1 MKFKTKDLIKIAI
14 PIILEYMLSIMVN
27 LFDTIMVS
35 SSGETAV
42 SAVSLVGSIN
52 AFLTVLFT
60 SLCAGGAVV
69 ISQLVGKKNYET
81 ARDSAKQLVYLSFIV
96 AFIVGAI
103 VVIFDEPILQLVFG
117 KVEPAIMDNAKKY
130 FFLIGLSYPVIGI
143 QVACASILRA
153 QGKTKLTLWIS
164 VGGNFV
170 NICGNAI
177 LIYGFG
183 MGVVGA
189 ALSTLFAYIISTI
202 IALRFVL
209 RKSPDSVYIEKF
221 FKYKPNA
228 WHIRKICHI
237 GIPNGLEDSFF
248 NLGRLLVA
256 SLVSGFGTA
265 SIAANAVAQT
275 LTGFHFQAG
284 SAIGAACMTVVGMC
298 VGAGDHA
305 EAKKNTKK
313 FMAFVSITFVI
324 LSAFFISTSNFF
336 AVVFNLS
343 PEATVICNKIILING
358 IATVIIW
365 TFAFTIPAAFR
376 AASDV
381 KFTMVV
387 SILSMFT
394 FRVGGSY
401 IFAYVFDLGV
411 YSVWIAMICDWVFRT
426 LLFVPRFIK
435 GRWLTKYTD

>member
-35 SSGETAV
+35 SSGEAAV
-42 SAVSLVGSIN
+42 SAVSLVGSIS
-52 AFLTVLFT
+52 AFLTVFFI
-60 SLCAGGAVV
+60 SLCVGGAVV
-69 ISQLVGKKNYET
+69 ISQLVGKKNFET
-81 ARDSAKQLVYLSFIV
+81 ARESAKQLVYLSFIV
-96 AFIVGAI
+96 SSVVCAIIVL
-103 VVIFDEPILQLVFG
+103 FDGPILQLIFG
-117 KVEPAIMDNAKKY
+117 KVEPEIMNNAKKY
-130 FFLIGLSYPVIGI
+130 FFIIGLCYPVIGI
-143 QVACASILRA
+143 QAACASILRA

-164 VGGNFV
+164 VGGNLV

-183 MGVVGA
+183 LGVVGA
-189 ALSTLFAYIISTI
+189 AVSSLISYIVSTI
-202 IALRFVL
+202 IAFRFVL
-209 RKSPDSVYIEKF
+209 RKGEETVYIDKF
-221 FKYKPNA
+221 FKYKPNM

-237 GIPNGLEDSFF
+237 GIPSSLEDSFF

-298 VGAGDHA
+298 VGARDHA
-305 EAKKNTKK
+305 EAKKSVKK
-313 FMAFVSITFVI
+313 FMLFVVITFAI
-324 LSAFFISTSNFF
+324 LSVFFIATSGFF
-336 AVVFNLS
+336 AKVFNLS
-343 PEATVICNKIILING
+343 DEATKICNKIILING

-365 TFAFTIPAAFR
+365 TFAFTLSAAFR

-381 KFTMVV
+381 RFTMVV
-387 SILSMFT
+387 SIFSMFT

-401 IFAYVFDLGV
+401 LLANAFGLGV
-411 YSVWIAMICDWVFRT
+411 YSVWIAMICDWVFRASV
-426 LLFVPRFIK
+426 FVPRFIK
-435 GRWLTKYTD
+435 GKWLTKYTD